1 MNVKTQLMAWAAGA
15 MVAASLSA
23 CNQSGNNGGSSADS
37 TADSTT
43 TTETASTPISIT
55 PVADS
60 KAFPGASLAIS
71 SITANAGAA
80 KDSVTLAVKYDV
92 KNFKLTEHT
101 MDHNADHMA
110 NSAEGQHIHFILD
123 NTPYVA
129 LYKPENSVSL
139 AKGSEHYLL
148 SFLSRSY
155 HESIKE
161 PKAYVLKHFKIT
173 EDGKY
178 QELPIPSDAA
188 LFYSRP
194 KGEYKG
200 KDTEALLLDF
210 YLVNTDLSA
219 SGNKVKVDV
228 GDTTITLDKWGPYQ
242 ITGAPKGDLK
252 VKLTLVGPDGN
263 ELKGDNTSITRDV
276 KLSE

>member
-1 MNVKTQLMAWAAGA
+1 
-15 MVAASLSA
+15 
-23 CNQSGNNGGSSADS
+23 
-37 TADSTT
+37 
-43 TTETASTPISIT
+43 
-55 PVADS
+55 
-60 KAFPGASLAIS
+60 
-71 SITANAGAA
+71 
-80 KDSVTLAVKYDV
+80 
-92 KNFKLTEHT
+92 
-101 MDHNADHMA
+101 MDHNADQMA

-129 LYKPENSVSL
+129 LYKPENSVSIK
-139 AKGSEHYLL
+139 KGTDHYLL

-173 EDGKY
+173 DDGKY
-178 QELPIPSDAA
+178 QELPIPADAA

-219 SGNKVKVDV
+219 SGNKVKVDI
-228 GDTTITLDKWGPYQ
+228 GDTTVTLDKWGPYQ
-242 ITGAPKGDLK
+242 ITGAPKGDVK

-263 ELKGDNTSITRDV
+263 ELKGDNTTITRDV
-276 KLSE
+276 TLSE

>member
-1 MNVKTQLMAWAAGA
+1 MKFKSQIMALAAGA
-15 MVAASLSA
+15 FVAASLSA
-23 CNQSGNNGGSSADS
+23 CNQSGSNTESGTD
-37 TADSTT
+37 TT
-43 TTETASTPISIT
+43 MVEETKTPISVT

-60 KAFPGASLAIS
+60 KAFPGAELAVS
-71 SITANAGAA
+71 SITASPSTSN
-80 KDSVTLAVKYDV
+80 DSVKLDVKYAV
-92 KNFKLTEHT
+92 KNFTLTEHT
-101 MDHNADHMA
+101 ADHNADHMA

-123 NTPYVA
+123 NGPYAA

-139 AKGSEHYLL
+139 KKGSEHYLL

-173 EDGKY
+173 DDGKY
-178 QELPIPSDAA
+178 QELPVPADAA

-200 KDTEALLLDF
+200 KDTENLLLDF
-210 YLVNTDLSA
+210 YLVNTELSA
-219 SGNKVKVDV
+219 SGNKVKAEIN
-228 GDTTITLDKWGPYQ
+228 DTTITLDKWGPYE
-242 ITGAPKGDLK
+242 IKGAPKGDLK
-252 VKLTLVGPDGN
+252 VKLTLVGPDGT
-263 ELKGDNTSITRDV
+263 EIKGDNTTITREV

>member
-1 MNVKTQLMAWAAGA
+1 MKLKTHFMTLAAGTFL
-15 MVAASLSA
+15 AATLAA
-23 CNQSGNNGGSSADS
+23 CNQTGNTSGEQADS
-37 TADSTT
+37 TA
-43 TTETASTPISIT
+43 TTESESTPISVV

-60 KAFPGASLAIS
+60 KAFPGATLGIS
-71 SITANAGAA
+71 SITASPSTSD
-80 KDSVTLAVKYDV
+80 DSVKLNVKYDV
-92 KNFKLTEHT
+92 KNFTLTEHT
-101 MDHNADHMA
+101 MDHNADEMA

-123 NTPYVA
+123 NGPYAA

-139 AKGSEHYLL
+139 KKGTEHYLL

-173 EDGKY
+173 DDGKY
-178 QELPIPSDAA
+178 QELPIPADAA

-200 KDTEALLLDF
+200 KDTESLLLDF
-210 YLVNTDLSA
+210 YLVNTNLSA
-219 SGNKVKVDV
+219 SGNKVKAEIN
-228 GDTTITLDKWGPYQ
+228 DTTITLDKWGPYQ
-242 ITGAPKGDLK
+242 ITGAPKGTLK

-263 ELKGDNTSITRDV
+263 ELKGDNTSITREV
-276 KLSE
+276 TLSE

>member
-1 MNVKTQLMAWAAGA
+1 MKFNSQIMTLAAGA
-15 MVAASLSA
+15 FIVASLSA
-23 CNQSGNNGGSSADS
+23 CNQSGTNTESG
-37 TADSTT
+37 TDSTT
-43 TTETASTPISIT
+43 MVDETKTPISVT

-60 KAFPGASLAIS
+60 KAFPGAELAVS
-71 SITANAGAA
+71 SITASPGASN
-80 KDSVTLAVKYDV
+80 DSVKLDVKYGV

-101 MDHNADHMA
+101 ADHNADHMA

-123 NTPYVA
+123 NGPYSA

-139 AKGSEHYLL
+139 KKGSEHYLL

-173 EDGKY
+173 DAGKY
-178 QELPIPSDAA
+178 QELPVPADAA

-200 KDTEALLLDF
+200 KDTESLLLDF
-210 YLVNTDLSA
+210 YLVNTELS
-219 SGNKVKVDV
+219 STGNKVKAEIN
-228 GDTTITLDKWGPYQ
+228 DTTITLDKWGPYE
-242 ITGAPKGDLK
+242 IKGAPKGDLK
-252 VKLTLVGPDGN
+252 VKLTLIGPDGN
-263 ELKGDNTSITRDV
+263 EVKGDNTTITREV

>member
-1 MNVKTQLMAWAAGA
+1 MKFQSQIMALAASALM
-15 MVAASLSA
+15 VASLSS
-23 CNQSGNNGGSSADS
+23 CNQTGNNAGDGSDS
-37 TADSTT
+37 TAMADTV
-43 TTETASTPISIT
+43 APIAIT

-71 SITANAGAA
+71 SIAA
-80 KDSVTLAVKYDV
+80 TPGTSDDSVTLAVKYDV
-92 KNFKLTEHT
+92 KNFTLTEHT
-101 MDHNADHMA
+101 ADHNAEHMA

-123 NTPYVA
+123 NKPYAA
-129 LYKPENSVSL
+129 LYKPEHSVSL
-139 AKGSEHYLL
+139 KKGTDHYLL

-173 EDGKY
+173 DDGKY

-219 SGNKVKVDV
+219 SGNKVKVEI

-242 ITGAPKGDLK
+242 ITGAPKGDVS

-263 ELKGDNTSITRDV
+263 ELSGDNTAITRDI

>member
-1 MNVKTQLMAWAAGA
+1 MKFQSQIMALAASALM
-15 MVAASLSA
+15 VASLSS
-23 CNQSGNNGGSSADS
+23 CNQTGNNAGDGSDS
-37 TADSTT
+37 TAMADTV
-43 TTETASTPISIT
+43 APIAIT

-71 SITANAGAA
+71 SITATPGTSD
-80 KDSVTLAVKYDV
+80 DSVTLAVKYDV
-92 KNFKLTEHT
+92 KNFTLTEHT
-101 MDHNADHMA
+101 ADHNAEHMA

-123 NTPYVA
+123 NKPYAA
-129 LYKPENSVSL
+129 LYKPEHSVSL
-139 AKGSEHYLL
+139 KKGTDHYLL

-173 EDGKY
+173 DDGKY

-219 SGNKVKVDV
+219 SGNKVKVEI

-242 ITGAPKGDLK
+242 ITGAPKGDVS

-263 ELKGDNTSITRDV
+263 ELSGDNTSITRDI

>member
-1 MNVKTQLMAWAAGA
+1 MKFKSHFMTLTAGA
-15 MVAASLSA
+15 FVAVALSA
-23 CNQSGNNGGSSADS
+23 CNQSGNNAANDADS
-37 TADSTT
+37 TAMTA
-43 TTETASTPISIT
+43 EASTPISIT

-60 KAFPGASLAIS
+60 KAFPGAELAVS
-71 SITANAGAA
+71 SITATPGTSD
-80 KDSVTLAVKYDV
+80 DSVTLAVKYNV

-101 MDHNADHMA
+101 MDHNADQMA

-129 LYKPENSVSL
+129 LYKPENSVSIK
-139 AKGSEHYLL
+139 KGTDHYLL

-173 EDGKY
+173 DDGKY
-178 QELPIPSDAA
+178 QELPIPADAA

-219 SGNKVKVDV
+219 SGNKVKVDI
-228 GDTTITLDKWGPYQ
+228 GDTTVTLDKWGPYQ
-242 ITGAPKGDLK
+242 ITGAPKGDVK

-263 ELKGDNTSITRDV
+263 ELKGDNTTITRDV
-276 KLSE
+276 TLSE